1 MQAAPVMYP
10 SVGCPYPRVY
20 WQAPGLQ
27 DSPCS
32 QSALNR
38 PTNFLQETGQHAAID
53 RPTIK
58 PCGYGFNNASPNAAR
73 ELQIPGLG
81 RGNPLFTNHSQQPKR
96 LLPDDV
102 TEVDGA
108 KRRRGRSPKHLNN
121 LRAQETSLEKLE
133 GIADAL
139 NGRHNCRRFAKP
151 PTSEEMR
158 TQVPD
163 KTMQTAAAGD
173 ATVNRT
179 QNALQSVED
188 MWTANLDGLR
198 RCLESET
205 KKATQK
211 VMDDG
216 AEITATM
223 EAGWTSAFEVCK
235 KELEQLLAKAVHA
248 SRKLEIVAEEC
259 ESARLALVLEQRRC
273 LVDMSAVDSRFDLTS
288 LASRLQHVEA
298 RLGIEMG
305 LFETSARHTREARGT
320 SVKPEQDDAVKQ
332 SPVP

>member
-1 MQAAPVMYP
+1 M
-10 SVGCPYPRVY
+10 S
-20 WQAPGLQ
+20 
-27 DSPCS
+27 
-32 QSALNR
+32 R
-38 PTNFLQETGQHAAID
+38 PTNILQETGQHPAIN
-53 RPTIK
+53 RPTINT
-58 PCGYGFNNASPNAAR
+58 CDYGFNNASPNAAR
-73 ELQIPGLG
+73 ELQIPELG
-81 RGNPLFTNHSQQPKR
+81 PRDPLFTNYSQQLKR
-96 LLPDDV
+96 LLPDDHV
-102 TEVDGA
+102 T
-108 KRRRGRSPKHLNN
+108 
-121 LRAQETSLEKLE
+121 ETSLEKLK

-139 NGRHNCRRFAKP
+139 HGRYNPGGFAKP
-151 PTSEEMR
+151 LSKEEMR
-158 TQVPD
+158 THAPEMTEQI
-163 KTMQTAAAGD
+163 AAMGN

-198 RCLESET
+198 RCPESET
-205 KKATQK
+205 KKAMQK

-223 EAGWTSAFEVCK
+223 EAGRTSAFEVCK

-273 LVDMSAVDSRFDLTS
+273 LVDMSAVDSRLDLTS

-305 LFETSARHTREARGT
+305 LFETSARHTRDHGI
-320 SVKPEQDDAVKQ
+320 SVKPEHDDTAK
-332 SPVP
+332 